1 MLPKLDESQFRV
13 VCAIKLISSQME
25 TFSSLGD
32 DLIIIAILT
41 LSAIIFL
48 LFCGTHKIV

>member
-13 VCAIKLISSQME
+13 VCAIKLIRSQME